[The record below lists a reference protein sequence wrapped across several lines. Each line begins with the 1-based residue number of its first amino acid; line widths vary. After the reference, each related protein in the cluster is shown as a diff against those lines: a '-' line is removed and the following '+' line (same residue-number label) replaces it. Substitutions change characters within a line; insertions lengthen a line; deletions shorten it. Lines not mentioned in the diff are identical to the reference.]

1 MEKIGNIDFDKPR
14 LKAILKSKGYSNERD
29 YLIEEGFIQ
38 FKDLGWCRQDRVDEC
53 TNKGYIR
60 FDDDGEPRM
69 TKKGCFVEFLGFL
82 WGHKN
87 SVFIP
92 KVEKKKGDVDGFFE

>member
-1 MEKIGNIDFDKPR
+1 MQKIENIDFDKPK
-14 LKAILKSKGYSNERD
+14 LKGILKSRGYSSVKEF
-29 YLIEEGFIQ
+29 LSGEGYIQ
-38 FKDLGWCRQDRVDEC
+38 FRELGWCRQDRVDEC

-92 KVEKKKGDVDGFFE
+92 KLNKKKGELEGFFE